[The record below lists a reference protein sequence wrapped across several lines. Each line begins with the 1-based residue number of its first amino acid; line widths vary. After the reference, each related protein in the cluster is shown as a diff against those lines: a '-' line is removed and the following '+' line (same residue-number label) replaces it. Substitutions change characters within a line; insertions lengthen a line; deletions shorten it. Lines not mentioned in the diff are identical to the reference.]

1 MSYISKNTGAFV
13 NARLTDKGRELLSI
27 GQLNFTTYRLGDSE
41 VDYST
46 LGVTYNIAKENVLR
60 PKANQPNIKTP
71 IFPNV
76 SISALQPVVLS
87 SVVNSPEKGFF
98 TYTSGATP
106 IEYTAYTTSNYVVQA
121 DTFIPITGM
130 NGTSIVNVLKGS
142 DYVTGSTEPS
152 VGDFML
158 VKMSNPELTS
168 TQNKGVVEVDS
179 PVPYLWYKV
188 QSLSGTASADT
199 LTITVDR
206 NLPNFSTST
215 STNQSSALFY
225 PANNSGTTFDYGIYS
240 GGSVWNMNNV
250 WTFDMVGVDTS
261 VYEGF
266 DTFGSES
273 FVGSKEYYGYTTEFQ
288 LSGDTDGF
296 CNNVNSIS
304 ILHYSNVES
313 CINVPEQIYGEKF
326 YVDTTIGQTP
336 IVKMPTLMWHRRQF
350 SGSSTG
356 NRIGYDF
363 LTTGSTKAVT
373 LGGNITGIQYYDLVD
388 SNTPTIAVGR
398 LFPDLQTI
406 TIDDQELVAALSYKS
421 NRNWTLPTLGYG
433 LSTNANGLISQT
445 QDVYV
450 TYILSNGSS
459 GYTSSLPCQNITCVK
474 YAGAAE
480 PCAPDASNKNVEIT
494 FPSGQL
500 PYMTQSG
507 GIGWYADTFEILVQ
521 RVVGGTIPNPASWVK
536 LDYTANISGHTMGDR
551 INPIDLENTTFTITN
566 DLYTN
571 SGSTFNLHDYI
582 NIPEI
587 GETEILQFGDEDF
600 FYGNMEASGLNRKY
614 RTLFDFTIP
623 PNQWN
628 FSTNPT
634 FNNSGQNVHISELGV
649 YDNVGNLVAIGKFIS
664 PIEKTNVTTIILEVA
679 LDF

>member
-71 IFPNV
+71 IFPTSNAVTPDV

-240 GGSVWNMNNV
+240 GG
-250 WTFDMVGVDTS
+250 
-261 VYEGF
+261 
-266 DTFGSES
+266 
-273 FVGSKEYYGYTTEFQ
+273 
-288 LSGDTDGF
+288 
-296 CNNVNSIS
+296 
-304 ILHYSNVES
+304 
-313 CINVPEQIYGEKF
+313 
-326 YVDTTIGQTP
+326 
-336 IVKMPTLMWHRRQF
+336 
-350 SGSSTG
+350 
-356 NRIGYDF
+356 
-363 LTTGSTKAVT
+363 
-373 LGGNITGIQYYDLVD
+373 
-388 SNTPTIAVGR
+388 
-398 LFPDLQTI
+398 
-406 TIDDQELVAALSYKS
+406 
-421 NRNWTLPTLGYG
+421 
-433 LSTNANGLISQT
+433 
-445 QDVYV
+445 
-450 TYILSNGSS
+450 
-459 GYTSSLPCQNITCVK
+459 
-474 YAGAAE
+474 
-480 PCAPDASNKNVEIT
+480 
-494 FPSGQL
+494 
-500 PYMTQSG
+500 
-507 GIGWYADTFEILVQ
+507 
-521 RVVGGTIPNPASWVK
+521 
-536 LDYTANISGHTMGDR
+536 
-551 INPIDLENTTFTITN
+551 
-566 DLYTN
+566 
-571 SGSTFNLHDYI
+571 
-582 NIPEI
+582 
-587 GETEILQFGDEDF
+587 
-600 FYGNMEASGLNRKY
+600 
-614 RTLFDFTIP
+614 
-623 PNQWN
+623 
-628 FSTNPT
+628 
-634 FNNSGQNVHISELGV
+634 
-649 YDNVGNLVAIGKFIS
+649 
-664 PIEKTNVTTIILEVA
+664 
-679 LDF
+679 